1 MAQVILDG
9 TLSKAQ
15 YQYPIDYPGQGGK
28 IYFNTYQIYE
38 RSVNQSGN
46 IDQGTLKTFQLVLKN
61 GEWYKGAVLGTDG
74 KWQALTEK
82 ESGILVPNSDVT
94 KPGTFKAI
102 PNASDNLVLGKV
114 VINDLNAAGR
124 TSLRHQ
130 AINNAKFQLKKGG
143 GLTNSQVDNEFQ
155 ISNNLT
161 GPAATPPDPTIPS
174 LLGPPISSTQQT
186 TTQNGPNP
194 DATTIDLD
202 VLNLQI
208 DTENP
213 NPTFE
218 DLVYPTGIRNNGQD
232 FIKFTVIKYI
242 PRKLNVIST
251 GFGIIGDRPAPVNQ
265 KGQESQ
271 IKGSIILPIQPSIS
285 DSNSVDWNGTGLD
298 PLGMTLASTG
308 LNIASG
314 AMTQQ
319 DLDALFAQGG
329 KTLSDPNFQKAFRL
343 YLAQKAAGVE
353 GLLSRVA
360 GAVVNPNLEL
370 LFQGPTLR
378 PFNFTFRLSPRD
390 NDEAIKV
397 RKIIRVFKQYSAAGT
412 TSGGLFLTTPNV
424 FDIQYVA
431 KRGEGEDHHKS
442 LNRIKT
448 CALKSVSV
456 DYTPDG
462 SYMTFND
469 EARTMTSYSLSL
481 QFQELE
487 PVTTKDYNMKPDHIG
502 Y

>member
-1 MAQVILDG
+1 MAQATSGEKLITIDGQKYKVRTQVVYQDGLGVPG
-9 TLSKAQ
+9 TLSTTA
-15 YQYPIDYPGQGGK
+15 PIRYVVEYKPEPFLTSTWVNLGERDTTSQNNW
-28 IYFNTYQIYE
+28 IFN
-38 RSVNQSGN
+38 
-46 IDQGTLKTFQLVLKN
+46 
-61 GEWYKGAVLGTDG
+61 
-74 KWQALTEK
+74 
-82 ESGILVPNSDVT
+82 P
-94 KPGTFKAI
+94 
-102 PNASDNLVLGKV
+102 
-114 VINDLNAAGR
+114 AAG
-124 TSLRHQ
+124 
-130 AINNAKFQLKKGG
+130 AGFQKALI
-143 GLTNSQVDNEFQ
+143 E
-155 ISNNLT
+155 
-161 GPAATPPDPTIPS
+161 
-174 LLGPPISSTQQT
+174 
-186 TTQNGPNP
+186 NGPNSLTTSLDDATSNALSKSAGVTKQQATQILQVAPNVAPTAPAPIQPTPGGTGGGSQNKP
-194 DATTIDLD
+194 DPNATTITKDTIT
-202 VLNLQI
+202 NIKI
-208 DTENP
+208 DSENQ

-218 DLVYPTGIRNNGQD
+218 DLIYPTGIRNNGQD

-242 PRKLNVIST
+242 PRKLDVIST
-251 GFGIIGDRPAPVNQ
+251 GFGILGDRPSASNKNLG

-285 DSNSVDWNGTGLD
+285 DTNNVDWNGTGLD
-298 PLGMTLASTG
+298 PLGMTLADVS

-319 DLDALFAQGG
+319 DLDALFAKGG
-329 KTLSDPNFQKAFRL
+329 KTLSDPNVQKAFRL
-343 YLAQKAAGVE
+343 YLAQKAGGVE

-390 NDEAIKV
+390 NDEATKV
-397 RKIIRVFKQYSAAGT
+397 RKIIRVFKQYSAVGT
-412 TSGGLFLTTPNV
+412 ASGGLFLTTPNV
-424 FDIQYVA
+424 FNIQYVSKIDA
-431 KRGEGEDHHKS
+431 KEVSHKS

-469 EARTMTSYSLSL
+469 EAKTMTSYSLSL

-487 PVTTKDYNMKPDHIG
+487 PVTTKDYIDNEIPYDQIG